1 MVDFYAG
8 GHSIGGK
15 SVFFLSV
22 IASVSDSGTL
32 ILRDRACQFLTFQK
46 KAMPEDVFRVTH
58 TSEFEINSLS
68 GVQVQDILP
77 AGTDPFGRNGHE
89 LADEALEATRDVKA
103 FDAAS
108 DGLKN
113 MQVEVLQYCRNKQ
126 KNSVFHEV

>member
-89 LADEALEATRDVKA
+89 LADEALETAREVKTL
-103 FDAAS
+103 DTIP

>member
-1 MVDFYAG
+1 M
-8 GHSIGGK
+8 
-15 SVFFLSV
+15 
-22 IASVSDSGTL
+22 
-32 ILRDRACQFLTFQK
+32 
-46 KAMPEDVFRVTH
+46 
-58 TSEFEINSLS
+58 SEFEVDSLS

-77 AGTDPFGRNGHE
+77 AGTDPFGGDGHE